1 MRTPIGLRRDRERR
15 HREHESYLAHETG
28 TYDAAM
34 RDVEVAHEGL
44 DSARRRR
51 DRPEVVRAL
60 HRRIDGS
67 LERAC
72 SSAARVYESLFDDA
86 GGMRH
91 AEVDEH
97 VMVWK
102 RRLNTALT
110 LRSQHQLGQVDD
122 EAEAPLA
129 NWRAPSRAAYGPHQ
143 AGLDF
148 DTESIGRAVSTH
160 PMSATTRASRR

>member
-1 MRTPIGLRRDRERR
+1 MRTLARLRRERERQHRDHHRDRE
-15 HREHESYLAHETG
+15 SG

-34 RDVEVAHEGL
+34 RDVVVARDGL
-44 DSARRRR
+44 DTARRHR
-51 DRPEVVRAL
+51 DRPEVLRAL

-67 LERAC
+67 LQQAC
-72 SSAARVYESLFDDA
+72 SSAALVYGSLFDEA

-91 AEVDEH
+91 AEVNED
-97 VMVWK
+97 VMAWK

-129 NWRAPSRAAYGPHQ
+129 SWHASSRAAYGPHQ

-148 DTESIGRAVSTH
+148 D
-160 PMSATTRASRR
+160 

>member
-1 MRTPIGLRRDRERR
+1 MRTPVGLRRERVRR
-15 HREHESYLAHETG
+15 HRDHERDLAHESG

-34 RDVEVAHEGL
+34 LDVMVACDGL
-44 DSARRRR
+44 DTARRHR
-51 DRPEVVRAL
+51 DRPEVLRAF

-67 LERAC
+67 LQRAC
-72 SSAARVYESLFDDA
+72 SSAAVVYESLFDDA

-91 AEVDEH
+91 AEVNEH

-129 NWRAPSRAAYGPHQ
+129 SWQAPSRAAYGPHQ

-148 DTESIGRAVSTH
+148 D
-160 PMSATTRASRR
+160 

>member
-1 MRTPIGLRRDRERR
+1 MRTPAGLRRERERR
-15 HREHESYLAHETG
+15 HRDRELAHESG

-34 RDVEVAHEGL
+34 RDVMVARDGL
-44 DSARRRR
+44 DAARRHR

-67 LERAC
+67 LQQAC
-72 SSAARVYESLFDDA
+72 SSAAVVYESLFDDA

-91 AEVDEH
+91 AEVNEH
-97 VMVWK
+97 VMDWK

-110 LRSQHQLGQVDD
+110 LRSHHQLGQVDD
-122 EAEAPLA
+122 EVEAPLA
-129 NWRAPSRAAYGPHQ
+129 SWQASSRAAYGPHQ

-148 DTESIGRAVSTH
+148 D
-160 PMSATTRASRR
+160 